1 MKDTQ
6 LAYLEI
12 KRSPKSHSALASHI
26 AEHWQSRHL
35 YGKALFIC
43 DSPAELTKL
52 LRKRWTSVMQS
63 IQQERTHTIDADK
76 LLNITH
82 TITRMQQMIIAD
94 TPPHS
99 FPAAHFWLVQVTQL
113 ASIELPR
120 SCHTI
125 YIATSLPTHMKE
137 LLVSVLP
144 AHSLIVDFGGNNHWN
159 ITPKAV
165 LEEKVHNAWN
175 ELTTFLVQHNIDI
188 QKLVEQ
194 QHTIDAI
201 DNALD
206 TLLDT
211 GNSFLRHARQFQ
223 EVLHLAQPLPLTF
236 VQKQQFELATM
247 LARRVAILTPGIVHH
262 SLIQTNNDT
271 FSLYDAVVHKLSH
284 ESLAE
289 AVARHN
295 AAGRTNLA
303 RALKTAFINNAAL

>member
-1 MKDTQ
+1 M
-6 LAYLEI
+6 
-12 KRSPKSHSALASHI
+12 
-26 AEHWQSRHL
+26 
-35 YGKALFIC
+35 
-43 DSPAELTKL
+43 
-52 LRKRWTSVMQS
+52 LRKRWTSAMQS
-63 IQQERTHTIDADK
+63 VQQERARTIDADR
-76 LLNITH
+76 LLSITH
-82 TITRMQQMIIAD
+82 TITRMQQMVVAD
-94 TPPHS
+94 TPPHGY
-99 FPAAHFWLVQVTQL
+99 PAAHFWLMKPDELEVT
-113 ASIELPR
+113 ELPR

-125 YIATSLPTHMKE
+125 YIASLLSDDTKE
-137 LLVSVLP
+137 LLISLLP
-144 AHSLIVDFGGNNHWN
+144 SHSLLVDLADNKNWN

-165 LEEKVHNAWN
+165 LEEKVYNAWN
-175 ELTTFLVQHNIDI
+175 ELTTFLAQHGIDI

-236 VQKQQFELATM
+236 VQKQQFELASM

-262 SLIQTNNDT
+262 SLIQNSNDT

-289 AVARHN
+289 AVARHK
-295 AAGRTNLA
+295 AAGRTTLA
-303 RALKTAFINNAAL
+303 KALQTAFVNNSL